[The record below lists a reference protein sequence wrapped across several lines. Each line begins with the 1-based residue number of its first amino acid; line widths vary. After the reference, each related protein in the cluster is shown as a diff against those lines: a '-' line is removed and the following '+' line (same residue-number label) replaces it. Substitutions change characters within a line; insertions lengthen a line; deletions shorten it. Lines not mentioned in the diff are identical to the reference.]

1 MKLRKTVVEKFL
13 NLKMTVFSVLI
24 KIYIIYIYIYVYIY
38 MYVYIYI
45 YIYINIIYYIIY
57 IYIYDMHKSIYLCLS
72 IHPSI
77 QIDSPPNLHIECMS
91 LRLFQIE
98 YAINVCNIVPV
109 LRKREI
115 ISSRKTLKKLYLFQK
130 GWRFYQYIRQ

>member
-24 KIYIIYIYIYVYIY
+24 KIYIIYIY
-38 MYVYIYI
+38 MYIYI
-45 YIYINIIYYIIY
+45 CMYIYTYIYIHKYYILY
-57 IYIYDMHKSIYLCLS
+57 NIYIYDMHKSIYLCLS

>member
-1 MKLRKTVVEKFL
+1 MYIYTY
-13 NLKMTVFSVLI
+13 
-24 KIYIIYIYIYVYIY
+24 IYIHKYYILYNIYIYMIC
-38 MYVYIYI
+38 
-45 YIYINIIYYIIY
+45 INL
-57 IYIYDMHKSIYLCLS
+57 SIYAS

-130 GWRFYQYIRQ
+130 G

>member
-1 MKLRKTVVEKFL
+1 M
-13 NLKMTVFSVLI
+13 
-24 KIYIIYIYIYVYIY
+24 YIYICMYIY
-38 MYVYIYI
+38 TYIYI
-45 YIYINIIYYIIY
+45 HKYYILY
-57 IYIYDMHKSIYLCLS
+57 NIYIYDMHKSIYLCLS

-98 YAINVCNIVPV
+98 YAINVCNIVSV

-130 GWRFYQYIRQ
+130 G